1 MLRTT
6 IGEPRL
12 SQVAENYRAMGFE
25 VHVECFGAGSAGN
38 EGCSTGNPHND
49 AADKKTTAGQ
59 DWGSVYVR
67 PGRPAGR
74 SDQALALS
82 PGISRRADLP

>member
-12 SQVAENYRAMGFE
+12 SEVAENYRAMGFE
-25 VHVECFGAGSAGN
+25 VHIECFGAGSAGN
-38 EGCSTGNPHND
+38 EGGSTGNTYND
-49 AADKKTTAGQ
+49 AADKSDPGQ

-67 PGRPAGR
+67 PGQPASR
-74 SDQALALS
+74 SDQALAVS

>member
-6 IGEPRL
+6 VGEPRL

-38 EGCSTGNPHND
+38 EGGSTGNPHNG
-49 AADKKTTAGQ
+49 AADKSTVSQ

-67 PGRPAGR
+67 PGQPAGGG
-74 SDQALALS
+74 DQAFAVS

>member
-1 MLRTT
+1 VLRTT

-12 SQVAENYRAMGFE
+12 SEVAENYRAMGFE
-25 VHVECFGAGSAGN
+25 VHIECFGAGSAGN
-38 EGCSTGNPHND
+38 EGGSTGNTYND
-49 AADKKTTAGQ
+49 AADKSDPGQ

-67 PGRPAGR
+67 PGQPASR
-74 SDQALALS
+74 SDQALVIS